1 MITGQEGPHANATPA
16 QTRAAP
22 EIAPPD
28 QADRARSD
36 RVWDVVVVGAGPA
49 GSATALRLARAGFR
63 TLLVDRGTMP
73 RAKVCGCCLS
83 TTALAE
89 LDDLGGHA
97 HDASPLAALP
107 AGSVPLER
115 MRVAGGKRLARL
127 PFPGGAVVSR
137 EALDTFLVN
146 RAVAAGCAWLPH
158 TEVIG
163 IDDASA
169 TGETPSITISA
180 RNALG
185 ATVPAAAPADRLMC
199 RLVVIAAG
207 LADAV
212 RVGSERPRGGPS
224 GRGRIVAVGSRVG
237 LGAVLPPDAA
247 VLQAGELVM
256 AVGRVGYCGIVRLE
270 DGRIDLAAA
279 VDPSALAAGARAGEI
294 VHAIL
299 ADAFP
304 TRPDDTRPDDW
315 IDRAAIASAAFRA
328 TPALTHASPLVAGA
342 CGRVFRVGDAA
353 GYVEPFTGEGIGWAL
368 AGARLLATALVASG
382 DGGPI
387 DTASA
392 GTRYRAAHTAYFAGR
407 QRRCRRIARGL
418 RVGPVVSGL
427 VRAARLAPWA
437 ARRIVPLLVGHS
449 RAGALVRAV
458 DHPGDGSPAP

>member
-1 MITGQEGPHANATPA
+1 MITGQGRPHAHATP
-16 QTRAAP
+16 TRTRVAA
-22 EIAPPD
+22 EISPRGR
-28 QADRARSD
+28 ADRDQSD
-36 RVWDVVVVGAGPA
+36 PAWDVVVVGAGPA

-63 TLLVDRGTMP
+63 TLLVDRGAMP

-89 LDDLGGHA
+89 LGDLGCDAHA
-97 HDASPLAALP
+97 TSPLAALP

-115 MRVAGGKRLARL
+115 VRVAGGKRLARL

-137 EALDTFLVN
+137 ETLDTFLVN
-146 RAVAAGCAWLPH
+146 TAVAAGCAWLPH

-163 IDDASA
+163 IDDACA
-169 TGETPSITISA
+169 VGETPSITISV

-185 ATVPAAAPADRLMC
+185 AAVPTTLPMDRLAC
-199 RLVVIAAG
+199 RIVVIAAG

-224 GRGRIVAVGSRVG
+224 GRGRIVAAGSRVG
-237 LGAVLPPDAA
+237 LGAALPPDAA
-247 VLQAGELVM
+247 VLPHGELVM

-279 VDPSALAAGARAGEI
+279 VDPGALAAGARAGE
-294 VHAIL
+294 VVQAIL

-304 TRPDDTRPDDW
+304 AGPDDW
-315 IDRAAIASAAFRA
+315 IDRAAIAAAVFRA

-342 CGRVFRVGDAA
+342 GGCVFRVGDAA

-368 AGARLLATALVASG
+368 AGARLLATAVIASG
-382 DGGPI
+382 DGGHI
-387 DTASA
+387 DPARA
-392 GTRYRAAHTAYFAGR
+392 GTRYRAAHATYFAGR
-407 QRRCRRIARGL
+407 HRRCRRIARGL

-437 ARRIVPLLVGHS
+437 ARRVVPLIVGHA
-449 RAGALVRAV
+449 RPDALVRHV
-458 DHPGDGSPAP
+458 DHPGEGSRAP

>member
-1 MITGQEGPHANATPA
+1 
-16 QTRAAP
+16 
-22 EIAPPD
+22 
-28 QADRARSD
+28 
-36 RVWDVVVVGAGPA
+36 
-49 GSATALRLARAGFR
+49 
-63 TLLVDRGTMP
+63 MP

-89 LDDLGGHA
+89 LDDLGCHA
-97 HDASPLAALP
+97 HDTSPLAALP

-115 MRVAGGKRLARL
+115 MRVAGGRRLARL

-137 EALDTFLVN
+137 ETLDTFLVN
-146 RAVAAGCAWLPH
+146 TAVAAGCAWLPH

-169 TGETPSITISA
+169 VGATPSVTISV

-185 ATVPAAAPADRLMC
+185 AAVPTAAPADRLAC

-212 RVGSERPRGGPS
+212 RVGSERLRGGPS

-237 LGAVLPPDAA
+237 LGAVLPAEAA
-247 VLQAGELVM
+247 VLPDGELVM

-279 VDPSALAAGARAGEI
+279 VDPSALAAGARAGEV

-304 TRPDDTRPDDW
+304 TRPDDW

-382 DGGPI
+382 DGGQI

-407 QRRCRRIARGL
+407 HRRCRRIARGL

-427 VRAARLAPWA
+427 VHAARLAPWA

-449 RAGALVRAV
+449 RPHALVRRV
-458 DHPGDGSPAP
+458 DHPGEWSPAP

>member
-1 MITGQEGPHANATPA
+1 MITGQGRPHANAAPT
-16 QTRAAP
+16 QTRAAA
-22 EIAPPD
+22 EISPPG

-83 TTALAE
+83 TTAVAE
-89 LDDLGGHA
+89 LDDLGCHA
-97 HDASPLAALP
+97 RDTSPLAALP

-137 EALDTFLVN
+137 ETLDTFLVN
-146 RAVAAGCAWLPH
+146 TAVTAGCAWLPH

-169 TGETPSITISA
+169 VGETPSITISV

-185 ATVPAAAPADRLMC
+185 AAVPTAAPADRLAC

-212 RVGSERPRGGPS
+212 RVGSERPRGGHS

-247 VLQAGELVM
+247 VLPDGELVM

-279 VDPSALAAGARAGEI
+279 VDPSFLAAGARAGEV

-304 TRPDDTRPDDW
+304 TRPDDW

-382 DGGPI
+382 DGGQI

-407 QRRCRRIARGL
+407 HRRCRRIARGL

-427 VRAARLAPWA
+427 VHAARLAPWA

-449 RAGALVRAV
+449 RPSALVRRV

>member
-1 MITGQEGPHANATPA
+1 MITGQGRPHAGATPTR
-16 QTRAAP
+16 TRAAA
-22 EIAPPD
+22 EISPRGR
-28 QADRARSD
+28 ADRDQSD
-36 RVWDVVVVGAGPA
+36 PAWDVVVVGAGPA

-63 TLLVDRGTMP
+63 TLLVDRGAMP

-89 LDDLGGHA
+89 LGDLGCHA
-97 HDASPLAALP
+97 HDASPLASLP

-115 MRVAGGKRLARL
+115 VRVAGGKRLARL

-137 EALDTFLVN
+137 ETLDTFLVN
-146 RAVAAGCAWLPH
+146 TAVAAGCAWLPH

-163 IDDASA
+163 IDDACA
-169 TGETPSITISA
+169 VGETPSITISV

-185 ATVPAAAPADRLMC
+185 AAVPTTLPMDRLAC
-199 RLVVIAAG
+199 RIVVIAAG

-212 RVGSERPRGGPS
+212 RVGSERPREGRS
-224 GRGRIVAVGSRVG
+224 GRGRIVAAGSRVG

-247 VLQAGELVM
+247 VLPDGELVM

-279 VDPSALAAGARAGEI
+279 VDPHVLAAGARAGEV
-294 VHAIL
+294 VHSIL
-299 ADAFP
+299 GDAFP
-304 TRPDDTRPDDW
+304 AGFSAGPDDW

-368 AGARLLATALVASG
+368 AGARLLATSLVASG
-382 DGGPI
+382 DGGQI
-387 DTASA
+387 DPASA

-407 QRRCRRIARGL
+407 HRRCRRIARGL
-418 RVGPVVSGL
+418 RVGLVVTGL
-427 VRAARLAPWA
+427 VHAARLAPWA
-437 ARRIVPLLVGHS
+437 ARRVVPLLVGHARP
-449 RAGALVRAV
+449 RAPVRRV
-458 DHPGDGSPAP
+458 DHPGEGSPAP

>member
-1 MITGQEGPHANATPA
+1 MITGRGRPHANATPT
-16 QTRAAP
+16 QTRAAA
-22 EIAPPD
+22 EISPRG

-36 RVWDVVVVGAGPA
+36 GVWDIVVVGAGPA

-63 TLLVDRGTMP
+63 TLLVDRGAMP

-89 LDDLGGHA
+89 LGDLGCHA
-97 HDASPLAALP
+97 HDTSPLAALP

-115 MRVAGGKRLARL
+115 MRVAGGKRLVRL

-137 EALDTFLVN
+137 ETLDTFLVN
-146 RAVAAGCAWLPH
+146 TAVAAGCAWLPH

-169 TGETPSITISA
+169 VGETPSITISV

-185 ATVPAAAPADRLMC
+185 AAVPTAGPADRLAC
-199 RLVVIAAG
+199 QLVVIAAG

-212 RVGSERPRGGPS
+212 RVGSERPLGARS
-224 GRGRIVAVGSRVG
+224 GRGRIVAAGSRVG

-247 VLQAGELVM
+247 VLPDGELVM

-279 VDPSALAAGARAGEI
+279 VDPRVLAAGARAGEV

-304 TRPDDTRPDDW
+304 AGPDDW
-315 IDRAAIASAAFRA
+315 IDRAAIASTAFRA

-382 DGGPI
+382 DGGQI

-407 QRRCRRIARGL
+407 HRRCRRIARGL

-437 ARRIVPLLVGHS
+437 ARRVVPLLVGHS
-449 RAGALVRAV
+449 RPGTLVRRV
-458 DHPGDGSPAP
+458 DHPGEGSPAP

>member
-1 MITGQEGPHANATPA
+1 MITGQGGPHANATPT
-16 QTRAAP
+16 QTRPAA
-22 EIAPPD
+22 EISPRD

-89 LDDLGGHA
+89 LDDLGCHA
-97 HDASPLAALP
+97 HDTSPLAALP

-115 MRVAGGKRLARL
+115 MRVAGGRRLARL

-146 RAVAAGCAWLPH
+146 TAVAAGCAWLPH

-169 TGETPSITISA
+169 VGATPSVTISV

-185 ATVPAAAPADRLMC
+185 AAVPTAAPADRLAC

-212 RVGSERPRGGPS
+212 RVGSERLRGGPS

-237 LGAVLPPDAA
+237 LGAVLPAEAA
-247 VLQAGELVM
+247 VLPDGELVM

-279 VDPSALAAGARAGEI
+279 VDPSALAAGARAGEV

-304 TRPDDTRPDDW
+304 TRPDDW

-382 DGGPI
+382 DGGQI

-407 QRRCRRIARGL
+407 HRRCRRIARGL

-427 VRAARLAPWA
+427 VHAARLAPWA

-449 RAGALVRAV
+449 RPHAPVRRV
-458 DHPGDGSPAP
+458 DHPGEWSPAP